1 MIVDVRLAEDHEQ
14 VAGAG
19 LLEQL
24 VAHRQV
30 GVHPGR
36 EHGQL
41 AVALGLLG
49 DVRVEGEAADDQ
61 QVEADALD
69 RFLGGFLHLLRA
81 DGAVLRA
88 DGDGNAAGLA
98 VGVGV
103 CRPRRAATRR
113 RTGRAGRR

>member
-1 MIVDVRLAEDHEQ
+1 MRIVHVRLAEDHEQ

-30 GVHPGR
+30 GVHARGQ
-36 EHGQL
+36 HGQL
-41 AVALGLLG
+41 AVALRLLG

-61 QVEADALD
+61 QVEADALHGL
-69 RFLGGFLHLLRA
+69 LGGLLDLLRA
-81 DGAVLRA
+81 DGAVLGA
-88 DGDGNAAGLA
+88 DGDGDACVLP

-103 CRPRRAATRR
+103 LARR
-113 RTGRAGRR
+113 RGVHAPA